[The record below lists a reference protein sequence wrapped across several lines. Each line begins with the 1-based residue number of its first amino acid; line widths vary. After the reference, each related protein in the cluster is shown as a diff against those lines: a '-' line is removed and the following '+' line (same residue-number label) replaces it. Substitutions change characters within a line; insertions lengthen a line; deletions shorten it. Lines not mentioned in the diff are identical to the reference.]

1 MLRKSHVKG
10 RSRTLVFLALMM
22 SVLLVLAA
30 CGGQQA
36 EAPASEPA
44 AAEEVLPSRQRP
56 RPRKRLRRKPLPSRR
71 RPRQRKK
78 LLPSLPKSR
87 LRRQLTKKP
96 LPNRPKSRLRRP
108 PMKKAPPILIRWPT
122 IRMLLRLSW
131 PPLWPPHR
139 PAV

>member
-44 AAEEVLPSRQRP
+44 AAEEAAAEPTEAP
-56 RPRKRLRRKPLPSRR
+56 AEEATEEEAAAEPTEAPAEEEAARRTDRSPG
-71 RPRQRKK
+71 
-78 LLPSLPKSR
+78 
-87 LRRQLTKKP
+87 
-96 LPNRPKSRLRRP
+96 
-108 PMKKAPPILIRWPT
+108 
-122 IRMLLRLSW
+122 
-131 PPLWPPHR
+131 
-139 PAV
+139 